1 MQRWLCFDVTLRV
14 HTLMQ
19 HANNVD
25 ALAMYSVI
33 GDVAVYL
40 KCPIAG
46 ADVVTR
52 FAELRIV
59 NKLRESCFQLVKV
72 TVGLFFAPLLE
83 AVAPNAF
90 QVCLRKRGFE
100 NLNYSNLPRAWLLG

>member
-1 MQRWLCFDVTLRV
+1 MASRVIGDRTQSMQRWLCFDVTLRV
-14 HTLMQ
+14 HTPMQ

-25 ALAMYSVI
+25 ALALYSVI

-59 NKLRESCFQLVKV
+59 NKLRESCFQFGQGNGRLVLRP
-72 TVGLFFAPLLE
+72 TSGSCSAQCLLSLLAQE
-83 AVAPNAF
+83 
-90 QVCLRKRGFE
+90 GF
-100 NLNYSNLPRAWLLG
+100 